1 MVQQSE
7 VSSCQEVKN
16 DWEVSVEGGIS
27 EPSSDILLNWRDM
40 RSEFGYTML
49 GDIFRS

>member
-16 DWEVSVEGGIS
+16 DWGVSVEGGIS
-27 EPSSDILLNWRDM
+27 EPSSDILCCPKLNLPPV
-40 RSEFGYTML
+40 RSREV
-49 GDIFRS
+49 S